1 MRSENYIIQLQLE
14 NQTLKIENDIL
25 DTALL
30 NSCQSIC
37 RSLNF
42 KQEEII
48 KLKNKFINRV
58 RDNYAMIKIQ
68 EEVRK
73 ENIRANSCDDIA
85 YLNFV
90 MDEII
95 SLEEVNKE
103 LTKNI

>member
-1 MRSENYIIQLQLE
+1 MFIQQQNEILRLQ
-14 NQTLKIENDIL
+14 IENDIL

-30 NSCQSIC
+30 NACQSIC
-37 RSLNF
+37 RSLDF
-42 KQEEII
+42 REGEDE

-95 SLEEVNKE
+95 ELEEVNKVKE
-103 LTKNI
+103 